1 MTIGI
6 VLGQKQKS
14 HFMIAPTAT
23 LAEAIAL
30 MRRESVGVL
39 LVGAGGRVDGI
50 LGEREVVRAARAL
63 GVAGLAVTPV
73 DAVMSR
79 RVQACRPED
88 SLRQVASRMIARDV
102 RHMPVIDDRG
112 LRGVVSL
119 SDIFTRR
126 LHDALRE
133 VADGYAAV
141 AGTVR

>member
-1 MTIGI
+1 
-6 VLGQKQKS
+6 
-14 HFMIAPTAT
+14 
-23 LAEAIAL
+23 
-30 MRRESVGVL
+30 
-39 LVGAGGRVDGI
+39 
-50 LGEREVVRAARAL
+50 
-63 GVAGLAVTPV
+63 
-73 DAVMSR
+73 
-79 RVQACRPED
+79 
-88 SLRQVASRMIARDV
+88 MIARDV